1 VRRKQAFAALKEIPF
16 YVCPGTSSWNTVVG
30 RTDNAVANLVSAA
43 HHGREN
49 GAVGYLIT
57 DWGDN
62 GHWQTLPVSYLGFMA
77 GAGLA
82 WNAEAN
88 DVVRIQTHTRTH
100 AHDTAHTHATPH
112 THARTHTLTS
122 VGQRSY
128 LSREHLASRLN
139 MHVFHDTADLLGG
152 VVYDLGC
159 LYTVTGGEPQC
170 NDSCIFKYGT
180 HRSPTTHHPQRW
192 PTLRRGLN

>member
-1 VRRKQAFAALKEIPF
+1 MRRKQAFAALKEIPF

-88 DVVRIQTHTRTH
+88 DVVRSQAHTRTQTHDTAH
-100 AHDTAHTHATPH
+100 ARTHARNTAHTHAH
-112 THARTHTLTS
+112 TDVRAAEIVS
-122 VGQRSY
+122 V
-128 LSREHLASRLN
+128 A
-139 MHVFHDTADLLGG
+139 
-152 VVYDLGC
+152 
-159 LYTVTGGEPQC
+159 
-170 NDSCIFKYGT
+170 
-180 HRSPTTHHPQRW
+180 
-192 PTLRRGLN
+192 

>member
-49 GAVGYLIT
+49 GAVGYLVT

-88 DVVRIQTHTRTH
+88 DVVRNQTHTRTH
-100 AHDTAHTHATPH
+100 ARGTAHAHATPH
-112 THARTHTLTS
+112 THTHART
-122 VGQRSY
+122 R
-128 LSREHLASRLN
+128 
-139 MHVFHDTADLLGG
+139 
-152 VVYDLGC
+152 
-159 LYTVTGGEPQC
+159 
-170 NDSCIFKYGT
+170 
-180 HRSPTTHHPQRW
+180 
-192 PTLRRGLN
+192 